1 MNLIALLEFNLDFVI
16 PNAAKNLLL
25 CCAIAHAQAA
35 WRSPHPQSLRGR
47 RDLLREVEIFKAP
60 YEMALRSLSI

>member
-1 MNLIALLEFNLDFVI
+1 MNLIALLEFNLDFVV

-35 WRSPHPQSLRGR
+35 GRSSLQ
-47 RDLLREVEIFKAP
+47 
-60 YEMALRSLSI
+60 RS